1 MSLSNESSRILPA
14 LDDIFQG
21 KCVLH
26 DQLPECEETF
36 KLMLEESLLHWTQNK
51 VRGVWLTIPSE
62 KASFIPIAIEN
73 KFVFHHAKPH
83 YVTLTRWLPQDEQNK
98 LPNYAFTHV
107 GVGGFVLNEKN
118 ELLVVREKYAHQTA
132 SWKIPGGLVEAGESL
147 IEAAIREVLEET
159 NIQTCFI
166 SIIGFRHCGRDKS
179 GDADL
184 YFVVRL
190 KPTSSSITMDSSEL
204 ADAAWM
210 PLSEYL
216 THPLVRPFSREIAK
230 ISAQRVANGDLGSEL
245 RLAEFE
251 DWPRDSDDAQIY
263 LNHF

>member
-147 IEAAIREVLEET
+147 IEAAIREVLEGMADEHT
-159 NIQTCFI
+159 DMLHQHHWVSALRPGQI
-166 SIIGFRHCGRDKS
+166 RGRRPLLRRPPQ
-179 GDADL
+179 ADL
-184 YFVVRL
+184 LVHHHGLQRARRCRV
-190 KPTSSSITMDSSEL
+190 
-204 ADAAWM
+204 DA
-210 PLSEYL
+210 PE
-216 THPLVRPFSREIAK
+216 
-230 ISAQRVANGDLGSEL
+230 
-245 RLAEFE
+245 
-251 DWPRDSDDAQIY
+251 
-263 LNHF
+263 